1 MRTVI
6 SSANRATALHTL
18 PDRTVEE
25 EIIRWVNERMGKI
38 IQIAVKNLGSKETLE
53 EIRLRVNQP
62 IMIRTD
68 RREYFLN
75 SAGQIASQA
84 NAILA
89 TKEDLQDILE
99 RMTYSSL
106 YAAEEELRHGFLT
119 LPGGHRVGVSG
130 ETVVEHERI
139 RTIRNIS
146 ALNIRLARQPA
157 TKVLN
162 LLKLILAPNKSLYHT
177 LIISPP
183 RAGKTTVL
191 RMLVRHLSNGIP
203 EIGLEGQQVGV
214 VDERSEIAGMWQ
226 GIPSFDLGCRTDVLD
241 RCPKVQGLNML
252 IRSMSP
258 SVVAVD
264 ELGGPEDVTA
274 LNDAVRCGVK
284 VLATAH
290 AATLQEVQ
298 RRAFLKEL
306 FQPPI
311 FERVVILSREKGPGT
326 LVGVYD
332 ATSGRELSK
341 GLIDTDHAKKIG
353 TKYGGS

>member
-1 MRTVI
+1 MKTVM
-6 SSANRATALHTL
+6 SSTNRAITL
-18 PDRTVEE
+18 PTIPERTVEE
-25 EIIRWVNERMGKI
+25 EIIRWVNERLGKI
-38 IQIAVKNLGSKETLE
+38 IQIAVRSLGSQETLE

-62 IMIRTD
+62 IMIRTG

-75 SAGQIASQA
+75 STGLNSTGQIGTKA

-89 TKEDLQDILE
+89 SKEDLQDILE

-119 LPGGHRVGVSG
+119 LPGGHRVGISG
-130 ETVVEHERI
+130 ETVVEHGRI

-146 ALNIRLARQPA
+146 ALNIRLARQPE

-203 EIGLEGQQVGV
+203 EIGLEGQHVGV

-284 VLATAH
+284 ILATAH
-290 AATLQEVQ
+290 AATLEEVQ

-306 FQPPI
+306 FQPPV

-326 LVGVYD
+326 LAGVYD
-332 ATSGRELSK
+332 AISGREVSA
-341 GLIDTDHAKKIG
+341 GA
-353 TKYGGS
+353 